1 MTLVLPTNGHF
12 LAHMLNLDPL
22 LVSHQSP
29 HRCYLTVYKYFRI
42 QLSTHALATIIPF
55 RALLGTCDTSSPPL
69 CTSATGDD
77 VGLGPSMASISSKY
91 SQFSLLLPLTLL

>member
-1 MTLVLPTNGHF
+1 MTLVLPRNGHF

-55 RALLGTCDTSSPPL
+55 RALLWVLVTHRHPHCVPVLLEMMWASGPVWHPFHQNIPSSP
-69 CTSATGDD
+69 C
-77 VGLGPSMASISSKY
+77 Y
-91 SQFSLLLPLTLL
+91 CH